1 MKATYE
7 QRHIATSNYLEDGVK
22 DDVNLADKT
31 IMKDDGTTE
40 AAQTRPQRIANVI
53 SFSECPISTRN
64 SGTLAPRQ
72 FCSFSKEISFLQES
86 MSSRVQTSSAY

>member
-1 MKATYE
+1 MCWYLRCSCYRLRGRKTLERMKATYE

-40 AAQTRPQRIANVI
+40 AA
-53 SFSECPISTRN
+53 
-64 SGTLAPRQ
+64 
-72 FCSFSKEISFLQES
+72 
-86 MSSRVQTSSAY
+86 